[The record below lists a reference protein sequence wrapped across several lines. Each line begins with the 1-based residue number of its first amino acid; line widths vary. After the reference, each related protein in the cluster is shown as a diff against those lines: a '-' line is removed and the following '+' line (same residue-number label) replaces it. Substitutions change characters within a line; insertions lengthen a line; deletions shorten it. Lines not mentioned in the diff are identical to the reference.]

1 MLHSAVG
8 VETMPDSLTRETI
21 GQTVLRLRDEP
32 VVHRQNET
40 WVPTPAVI
48 TAMEELVA
56 LVAEVRSP
64 EGGWPADRPPT
75 AENITPYVL
84 DEAYDLQ
91 VALQHSHQPDQQAP
105 WDPFHCL
112 QRLFQRR
119 LLVVDAIPHLLWTIA
134 RSSPQAMKLL
144 AGLRAEVFQP
154 GQTWDRGV
162 LRLVALLELRTPHL
176 HWTLD
181 LATLDPP
188 PSELH
193 TNTLVRWTDRS
204 IHWVE
209 GFLQGLQDQVQ
220 SCTPL
225 VRPLLQTPTAVEVL
239 VPGQS
244 WETGF
249 LQLHLQLTFQPD
261 TLYLPV
267 VPVSPLTQPTVLE
280 TIVKCI
286 EGTRWDS
293 QGNRSLQP
301 GDDRSLDFTPAPIDP
316 DPMARDSVTRNPI
329 TGDGTTGD
337 PRFGADR
344 QPTPAGSNTETAPP
358 NRSSVS
364 SATAPPPIVLTP
376 VLLTLALPTPPQPP
390 RWTSRLIYPR
400 PFPSG
405 RLRLFWLPRC
415 PRWKRTLTLILPSLC
430 PVVPKQRV
438 RKSLKC
444 YAPIVQRIRPLK
456 LP

>member
-162 LRLVALLELRTPHL
+162 LRLVAL
-176 HWTLD
+176 
-181 LATLDPP
+181 
-188 PSELH
+188 
-193 TNTLVRWTDRS
+193 
-204 IHWVE
+204 
-209 GFLQGLQDQVQ
+209 
-220 SCTPL
+220 
-225 VRPLLQTPTAVEVL
+225 
-239 VPGQS
+239 
-244 WETGF
+244 
-249 LQLHLQLTFQPD
+249 
-261 TLYLPV
+261 
-267 VPVSPLTQPTVLE
+267 
-280 TIVKCI
+280 
-286 EGTRWDS
+286 
-293 QGNRSLQP
+293 
-301 GDDRSLDFTPAPIDP
+301 
-316 DPMARDSVTRNPI
+316 
-329 TGDGTTGD
+329 
-337 PRFGADR
+337 
-344 QPTPAGSNTETAPP
+344 
-358 NRSSVS
+358 
-364 SATAPPPIVLTP
+364 
-376 VLLTLALPTPPQPP
+376 
-390 RWTSRLIYPR
+390 
-400 PFPSG
+400 
-405 RLRLFWLPRC
+405 
-415 PRWKRTLTLILPSLC
+415 
-430 PVVPKQRV
+430 
-438 RKSLKC
+438 
-444 YAPIVQRIRPLK
+444 
-456 LP
+456 